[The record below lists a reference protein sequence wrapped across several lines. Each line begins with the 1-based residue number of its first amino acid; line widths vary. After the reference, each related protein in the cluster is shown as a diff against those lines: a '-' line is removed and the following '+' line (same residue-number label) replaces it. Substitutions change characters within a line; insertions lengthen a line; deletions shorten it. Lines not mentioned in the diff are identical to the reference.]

1 MIDFP
6 KEKIDRIKARYA
18 DAIEEVVTEKTD
30 VPVFFVKNSHVLDF
44 MGSIR
49 HEEGLEYNFL
59 SDLTAYDDN
68 PPENIPDYG
77 LGTVKRSGGSHR
89 FCVVYQMFSLK
100 FLDRIRVKVRVK
112 EGEEVPSMTAHWKS
126 ANWLEREVYDMY
138 GVRFS
143 GHPNLRR
150 IMLDDRWV
158 GHPQRKD
165 YPIKKYQRFPG
176 SATLEHLGL
185 EESRNADIDHVVK
198 GVNSASPLGTHAVA
212 AAEVTEINAQEG
224 K

>member
-30 VPVFFVKNSHVLDF
+30 VPVFFVRNGHVLDF

-68 PPENIPDYG
+68 PPENLPEYG
-77 LGTVKRSGGSHR
+77 LGNVKRPGGQHR

-100 FLDRIRVKVRVK
+100 FLDRIRIKVRVK
-112 EGEEVPSMTAHWKS
+112 ENEEVPSMTAHWKS

-185 EESRNADIDHVVK
+185 EENRNADIDHVVK

-212 AAEVTEINAQEG
+212 AAEVTEVQEG